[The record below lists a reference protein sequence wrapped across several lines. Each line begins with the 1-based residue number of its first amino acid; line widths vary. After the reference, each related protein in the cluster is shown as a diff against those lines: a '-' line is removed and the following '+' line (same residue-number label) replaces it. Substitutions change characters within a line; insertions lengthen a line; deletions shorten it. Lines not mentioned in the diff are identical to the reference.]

1 LLGNLEA
8 LMRHR
13 NLTFIIFGV
22 LGGLL
27 LVSLVL
33 PIANL
38 LVHGDWSA
46 WMTSLQEPGA
56 SDALRVSILTSA
68 ISVAIMTLLG
78 VPLGY
83 VLARGRL
90 PFKQLWIGLIF
101 LPMVVPDLAGG
112 ILLLQTFGPYG
123 TVGHPLDAAN
133 IALTN
138 NLAGIVLA
146 QLFVSTSF
154 VVVSA
159 LAAFAG
165 VDPKLEMAAATLGDS
180 RWQIFWRIS
189 LPLAWPGIAAGIT
202 LAWIRALGEFG
213 ATLIVAYNPHT
224 LPVYMWVKFESE
236 GLPGALPV
244 AFVLVLLAAIAVA
257 ISGLLSRVT
266 GYRDTV
272 AVLGDTQRRLT

>member
-1 LLGNLEA
+1 MRRPNLI
-8 LMRHR
+8 
-13 NLTFIIFGV
+13 FIVFGV

-27 LVSLVL
+27 LINLVL
-33 PIANL
+33 PIINL
-38 LVHGDWSA
+38 LVHGDWSG
-46 WMTSLQEPGA
+46 WVDSLREQGA
-56 SDALRVSILTSA
+56 GEALRVSVVSSA
-68 ISVAIMTLLG
+68 ISMVIMTLFG

-83 VLARGRL
+83 LLARGRL
-90 PFKQLWIGLIF
+90 PLRQLWIGLVF

-123 TVGHPLDAAN
+123 TVGHPMDGLN
-133 IALTN
+133 ISLTN
-138 NLAGIVLA
+138 NMAGIVLA
-146 QLFVSTSF
+146 QLFVSSSF

-180 RWQIFWRIS
+180 KWQIFWRIS

-244 AFVLVLLAAIAVA
+244 AFVLVALAAVAVA
-257 ISGLLSRVT
+257 LSGLLSRLT
-266 GYRDTV
+266 GYRDAV
-272 AVLGDTQRRLT
+272 AVLGDAQRRLT

>member
-1 LLGNLEA
+1 MIGRPKPTL
-8 LMRHR
+8 
-13 NLTFIIFGV
+13 IVFGV

-27 LVSLVL
+27 LLNLVL

-38 LVHGDWSA
+38 LIQADWSG
-46 WMTSLQEPGA
+46 WMASLRERSAGE
-56 SDALRVSILTSA
+56 ALWVSLLTSA
-68 ISVAIMTLLG
+68 IAVVIMTLLG

-83 VLARGRL
+83 LLARGRL
-90 PFKQLWIGLIF
+90 PFKQFWISLVF

-123 TVGHPLDAAN
+123 TIGHPLDGWD

-146 QLFVSTSF
+146 QLFVSAPF
-154 VVVSA
+154 VVVSS
-159 LAAFAG
+159 LSGFTS

-180 RWQIFWRIS
+180 QWHIFWRVS

-213 ATLIVAYNPHT
+213 ATLIIAYNPHT
-224 LPVYMWVKFESE
+224 LPVYMWVKFESN
-236 GLPGALPV
+236 GLTGALPI
-244 AFVLVLLAAIAVA
+244 AFLLVFLAAVAVA
-257 ISGLLSRVT
+257 LSMVFSRLT
-266 GYRDTV
+266 GYGDAV
-272 AVLGDTQRRLT
+272 AALGDTQGRLT

>member
-1 LLGNLEA
+1 M
-8 LMRHR
+8 MRR
-13 NLTFIIFGV
+13 PKPTFIIFGV

-27 LVSLVL
+27 LLNLVL

-38 LVHGDWSA
+38 FIHADWSS
-46 WMTSLQEPGA
+46 WMASLREPSAGE
-56 SDALRVSILTSA
+56 ALQVSALTSA
-68 ISVAIMTLLG
+68 IAVVIMTLLG

-83 VLARGRL
+83 LLARGRL
-90 PFKQLWIGLIF
+90 PFKQFWISLVF

-123 TVGHPLDAAN
+123 TIGQPMDSWN

-138 NLAGIVLA
+138 NLAGIILA
-146 QLFVSTSF
+146 QLFVSAPF
-154 VVVSA
+154 VIISA

-165 VDPKLEMAAATLGDS
+165 VDSKLEMAAATLGDTQ
-180 RWQIFWRIS
+180 WHIFWRIS

-224 LPVYMWVKFESE
+224 LPVYMWVKFESN
-236 GLPGALPV
+236 GLTGALPV
-244 AFVLVLLAAIAVA
+244 AFLLVLLAAVAVVLSA
-257 ISGLLSRVT
+257 LLSRLT
-266 GYRDTV
+266 GYRDT
-272 AVLGDTQRRLT
+272 AVMVGDAQGRLV